1 MSTWTHLIE
10 VEIPETP
17 EDWVAVPVLLHVHGT
32 PATRDYF
39 SRSFGNW
46 LPGDPAELEL
56 QRIEVQDGKGW
67 RKAIPADPYAG
78 ESHDQAVLD
87 AVEDWWDAHAD
98 QCWDSLDP
106 DGDEADY
113 RRDAA
118 EDR

>member
-1 MSTWTHLIE
+1 MNTWTHLIE

-17 EDWVAVPVLLHVHGT
+17 EDWIAVSVCLTVHGT
-32 PATRDYF
+32 QATRQYF
-39 SRSFGNW
+39 DKAFGNW

-56 QRIEVQDGKGW
+56 VGVEIQQGNTW
-67 RKAIPADPYAG
+67 RKALPASPLDMDNR
-78 ESHDQAVLD
+78 DQAVLD
-87 AVEDWWDAHAD
+87 AVDDWWDTHAD
-98 QCWDSLDP
+98 ACWDSFDP